1 MIEFESVLSGFW
13 SHGSVVRF
21 RIYMSRCF
29 YHGIA
34 IRALG
39 HGIST
44 IIGGLLMFLF
54 VLINVRTC
62 LLLALDGIFTT
73 GFILD
78 F

>member
-1 MIEFESVLSGFW
+1 
-13 SHGSVVRF
+13 
-21 RIYMSRCF
+21 MSRCF

-54 VLINVRTC
+54 VLINVRSW